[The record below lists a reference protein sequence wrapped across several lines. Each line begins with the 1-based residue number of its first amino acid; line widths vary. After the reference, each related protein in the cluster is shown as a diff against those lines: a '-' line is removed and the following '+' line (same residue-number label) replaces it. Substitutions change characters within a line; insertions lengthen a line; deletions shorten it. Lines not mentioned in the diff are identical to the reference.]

1 MADNSSR
8 KFKFISPGVYVN
20 EIDNSQL
27 PAQPGDVGP
36 LIIGRS
42 RKGPADKPVEVSSFS
57 DFVQTFGEPSA
68 GNEGSDI
75 WREGDSTAPTY
86 AAYAAQAWLK
96 NNSPVTFM
104 RVLGDEHP
112 QATAAGKAGWK
123 VPDAGRDVAASPA
136 EIVAMNAQ
144 GGAYALCVWPQV
156 TAPSVSNGVVAAQ
169 FYVTGSGRILL
180 SGTLAS
186 TSAAAQCGSALFE
199 LSSLSN
205 IPLVFTGSLADSNV
219 GGKKVTVSLNPD
231 DENFIRKALNT
242 NPTITNGD
250 ITDSS
255 TQAFYQG
262 GNYWLGESFERSG
275 VEAAANGVGLLG
287 PGNGNGYYA
296 AIVPMAIP
304 GDFGSQQSNFENAA
318 TRASTGWFI
327 SQDLT
332 NDFADYAARNM
343 QQLFRFEALSAG
355 EAAQRQVKISISNI
369 KAPTGDYQTHGTFSV
384 LVRDLADSDN
394 RQIILERFDNLSLN
408 PAASNYIAAAIGDKY
423 EIYDSSEQRLVEY
436 GEFPSRSNYI
446 RVVMN
451 DDVAA
456 GAGESRWLPFGV
468 FGPLK
473 YRDVGY
479 ESGSIGWSENLAAPA
494 SQPVIGGV
502 KTMLRGGQSAD
513 LGNVGHPVASDD
525 MLDVPLHRAS
535 TTITVTAAGI
545 TKVDIN
551 NDTFDLTDAAGTPDT
566 FTFNSG
572 NDNTAAGTI
581 GIASAVDGDAAY
593 FASQLAQS
601 INDSGL
607 LMAAT
612 VTTAG
617 GPGVDAVVQVIQDG
631 GTVSGNTVVDLSGV
645 DNVAGDDFAGGGI
658 FEASLAFPSA
668 PLRTSSTWGTPN
680 SLKSTFWG
688 TWTGRASGNVTF
700 NEDILDSLRVR
711 SMDAGGASD
720 PASTTHDVAGETTT
734 LITSDAAEI
743 AWVFSLDNISGSA
756 ADGYTHGRTLR
767 SLGTSLTAPV
777 DASYRTALDAGID
790 RFTTVLH
797 GGSDGYD
804 ITERE
809 PFRNTKFAAATDEKA
824 SYELYSLR
832 KAVNIAGDADRVQ
845 MNVVTMPGITAP
857 QVTSFLLDA
866 IELRGDALAIIDIES
881 AYTPSAEAT
890 GDQQTRNAANTP
902 TAAATAIAGRSIN
915 NSYGAA
921 YYPWVRILDTN
932 SNRNLWVPP
941 SVAAMGVLSTT
952 DRVQAP
958 WFAPA
963 GFTRGGLSEGAAGL
977 PVLDVSRRLTSD
989 ERDELYEN
997 NINPIAKFPAEGIV
1011 IFGQK
1016 TLQQTA
1022 SALDRINVRRL
1033 MIYLKREISF
1043 IASRLLFGPNT
1054 QDTWDR
1060 FLGQAGPLLESVR
1073 AEYGIEDFRL
1083 VLDET
1088 TTTPDLIDRNIIYAK
1103 LLVKPTRS
1111 VEYFAIDFVVTN
1123 SGASFED

>member
-27 PAQPGDVGP
+27 PSQPGDVGP

-57 DFVQTFGEPSA
+57 DFVQTFGEPAA
-68 GNEGSDI
+68 GNEGGDI

-112 QATAAGKAGWK
+112 QAAITGKAGWK
-123 VPDAGRDVAASPA
+123 VPDVGRDVGADAAS
-136 EIVAMNAQ
+136 IVAMNAQ

-156 TAPSVSNGVVAAQ
+156 DGGNVSNGVVAAQ
-169 FYVTGSGRILL
+169 FYITGSGRVLL
-180 SGTLAS
+180 TGTLAS
-186 TSAAAQCGSALFE
+186 TSAPAQCGSALFE
-199 LSSLSN
+199 LSSLSD
-205 IPLVFTGSLADSNV
+205 IPLVFTGSLAGSNV

-242 NPTITNGD
+242 NPTITNAA

-255 TQAFYQG
+255 IQTFYQG
-262 GNYWLGESFERSG
+262 GNYWLGESFEYSG
-275 VEAAANGVGLLG
+275 VEPAVNGVGLLG
-287 PGNGNGYYA
+287 AGNGNGYYA
-296 AIVPMAIP
+296 AIIPMAIP
-304 GDFGSQQSNFENAA
+304 GSFTDQQNDFENPA

-332 NDFADYAARNM
+332 NDNGDYAARNM

-355 EAAQRQVKISISNI
+355 ESVQREVKISISNI
-369 KAPTGDYQTHGTFSV
+369 KAPAGDYQKYGTFSV

-394 RQIILERFDNLSLN
+394 RQIVLERFDNLSLN

-423 EIYDSSEQRLVEY
+423 EIYDGTEQRLVEY
-436 GEFPSRSNYI
+436 GEFATRSNYI

-456 GAGESRWLPFGV
+456 GSGESRWLPFGV

-494 SQPVIGGV
+494 SQPVIGAV
-502 KTMLRGGQSAD
+502 KTMLRGAKDAD
-513 LGNVGHPVASDD
+513 LGNVGHPVASTD

-545 TKVDIN
+545 TGAGVD
-551 NDTFDLTDAAGTPDT
+551 NDVFTLIDTELTSQEFDFDLGTTATT
-566 FTFNSG
+566 FP
-572 NDNTAAGTI
+572 TI
-581 GIASAVDGDAAY
+581 GIDGVTDDDASLYATRIAAT
-593 FASQLAQS
+593 
-601 INDSGL
+601 INDWPGKVT
-607 LMAAT
+607 AT
-612 VTTAG
+612 VTTDG
-617 GPGVDAVVQVIQDG
+617 GENVNAVVTLVQDVA
-631 GTVSGNTVVDLSGV
+631 GTAGNTALTMTAPMVGT
-645 DNVAGDDFAGGGI
+645 DFAGGGI

-668 PLRTSSTWGTPN
+668 PLRTASTWGTPN

-688 TWTGRASGNVTF
+688 AWTGRKSGNVTF
-700 NEDILDSLRVR
+700 NEDILDSLRIR
-711 SMDAGGASD
+711 AMDAGGASD
-720 PASTTHDVAGETTT
+720 PASTNHDVAGETTANIASST
-734 LITSDAAEI
+734 TEI
-743 AWVFSLDNISGSA
+743 AWVFSLDNIAGSVA
-756 ADGYTHGRTLR
+756 NGYTHSRTSR
-767 SLGTSLTAPV
+767 SAGTSLTAGAG
-777 DASYRTALDAGID
+777 ASYKTALSAGID

-845 MNVVTMPGITAP
+845 MNIVTMPGITAP

-866 IELRGDALAIIDIES
+866 IELRGDALAIIDIEK

-890 GDQQTRNAANTP
+890 GDQQTRNVANTP
-902 TAAATAIAGRSIN
+902 TAAANAIAGRSIN

-1016 TLQQTA
+1016 TLQQTP

>member
-57 DFVQTFGEPSA
+57 DFIQTFGDPAA
-68 GNEGSDI
+68 GNEGGDI
-75 WREGDSTAPTY
+75 WRSGDSTAPTY

-104 RVLGDEHP
+104 RVLGDEHS
-112 QATAAGKAGWK
+112 QATSAGKAGWK
-123 VPDAGRDVAASPA
+123 VPDIATGSAAST
-136 EIVAMNAQ
+136 MNDQ
-144 GGAYALCVWPQV
+144 GGAYALCIWPQV
-156 TAPSVSNGVVAAQ
+156 NGGNTLSEGVVAAQ
-169 FYVTGSGRILL
+169 FYVTGSGRVLL
-180 SGTLAS
+180 SGTLA
-186 TSAAAQCGSALFE
+186 TNGSLSSPVGSSMIE

-205 IPLVFTGSLADSNV
+205 IPLVFTGSIADANV

-231 DENFIRKALNT
+231 DENFVRKALNT
-242 NPTITNGD
+242 NPTITNSD

-255 TQAFYQG
+255 TQTFYQG

-275 VEAAANGVGLLG
+275 VPAASAGLGRLG
-287 PGNGNGYYA
+287 SGNGNGYWG
-296 AIVPMAIP
+296 AIVPMVSP
-304 GDFGSQQSNFENAA
+304 TDTSKQQNNFENPA

-355 EAAQRQVKISISNI
+355 EWVQRQVKISISNI

-423 EIYDSSEQRLVEY
+423 EIYDSSQQRLVEY
-436 GEFPSRSNYI
+436 GEFPNRSNYV

-479 ESGSIGWSENLAAPA
+479 ASGSEGWDDDLSSPA
-494 SQPVIGGV
+494 DTAVGLV
-502 KTMLRGGQSAD
+502 NTMLFGGPTAAW
-513 LGNVGHPVASDD
+513 GNVGHAGAASMLSVAN
-525 MLDVPLHRAS
+525 PPGIA
-535 TTITVTAAGI
+535 TITVAAAC
-545 TKVDIN
+545 TKGGVDN
-551 NDTFDLTDAAGTPDT
+551 QTFELDDGSNPATTFDFDATVDT
-566 FTFNSG
+566 TTG
-572 NDNTAAGTI
+572 GTI
-581 GIASAVDGDAAY
+581 GVLSAVDGET
-593 FASQLAQS
+593 QLIAERIKDT
-601 INDSGL
+601 INL
-607 LMAAT
+607 VLAT
-612 VTTAG
+612 LEITAEVTTAG
-617 GPGVDAVVQVIQDG
+617 GTGVDAVITLTQDSRG
-631 GTVSGNTVVDLSGV
+631 AAGYTPIDMSGV
-645 DNVAGDDFAGGGI
+645 TDVTSTPFVGCDFTV
-658 FEASLAFPSA
+658 AFPFS
-668 PLRTSSTWGTPN
+668 PLRNASSWGTPN

-688 TWTGRASGNVTF
+688 AWTGRASDNVTF
-700 NEDILDSLRVR
+700 NEDISDTIRVR
-711 SMDAGGASD
+711 SMDAGGNGD
-720 PASTTHDVAGETTT
+720 PSSTSYDVFLETTGS
-734 LITSDAAEI
+734 ITNAVEI
-743 AWVFSLDNISGSA
+743 SWVFSLDNVSGSA
-756 ADGYTHGRTLR
+756 ADGYTYGRAQR
-767 SLGTSLTAPV
+767 SAGTSLTAPV
-777 DASYRTALDAGID
+777 DASYKAALDAGID
-790 RFTTVLH
+790 RFTTMLH
-797 GGSDGYD
+797 GGFDGYD

-832 KAVNIAGDADRVQ
+832 KAINIAGDTDRVQ
-845 MNVVTMPGITAP
+845 MNVVTIPGITAP
-857 QVTSFLLDA
+857 QVTSYLLDTA
-866 IELRGDALAIIDIES
+866 EERGDCLAIIDIEK
-881 AYTPSAEAT
+881 AYTPSAENT
-890 GDQQTRNAANTP
+890 GSQQERNAANTP
-902 TAAATAIAGRSIN
+902 TAAATAVAARSIN

-921 YYPWVRILDTN
+921 YYPWVRILDTS
-932 SNRNLWVPP
+932 SNRNVWVPP